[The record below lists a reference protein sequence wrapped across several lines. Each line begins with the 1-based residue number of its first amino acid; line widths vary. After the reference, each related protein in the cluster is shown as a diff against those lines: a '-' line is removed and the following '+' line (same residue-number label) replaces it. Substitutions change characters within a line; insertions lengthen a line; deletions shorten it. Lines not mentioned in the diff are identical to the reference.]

1 MIQFNEFKE
10 SIIET
15 FTEYDSEY
23 FLDEGEYLWT
33 EEIERLKSVTNFTD
47 MSKILV
53 DCEYWEYSD
62 SILYSRDVTEN

>member
-1 MIQFNEFKE
+1 MRQFNVFKQSVIE
-10 SIIET
+10 S
-15 FTEYDSEY
+15 FTEMDNDN

-62 SILYSRDVTEN
+62 SIYFGREVTEN